1 MPNTSPIRSG
11 GQILVDALAGHG
23 VDTIYCVPGESYLP
37 VLDALHAHPSIR
49 SIVTRHEGAAA
60 NMADA
65 CGKLSGRPGICFVT
79 RGPGATH
86 AANGVHTARED
97 STPMILFIGQIDSA
111 FRGREAFQEIDYR
124 QMFGGIAKWATE
136 IDRLER
142 IPEIVARAFSVALS
156 GRPGPVVIGLPENL
170 LSGAGVA
177 VDVPPAPIAR
187 AAPAAADLTQLRS
200 LLAAARRPLVIAG
213 GTGWNGEAT
222 AALARFVT
230 DNDLPLAASFRR
242 QDLFDNRDR
251 HYIGQLGLGISP
263 RLAERVRDADLLLT
277 IGSRLADATSSGY
290 TLVESPLP
298 RQTLIHIHADPDELG
313 RVYRAALP
321 INAAVAPAANALAAL
336 PPVANPTWADWT
348 RAARADYI
356 AHATPPAA
364 DPALTGAD
372 FAQVMAWLDE
382 TLPDDAIL
390 ANGAGNYTV
399 WVHRF
404 FRYRRPATELAP
416 TNGAMGYGLPAAIAA
431 KLRHP
436 DRTVVCIAGDGCFHD
451 VPAGTGHGH
460 AVRCA
465 DSGHRGEQ
473 RHARHHPHASGAE
486 VSRPGQRHPIAQP
499 GFRCPRP
506 GLRRPC
512 RKRRAQ
518 RRLSGG
524 LRAGRCGRPSSAD
537 RTARRPAPD
546 HPSSPA
552 RLSGAFRRRTPPLPA
567 RQPSPAPCP
576 ATRPKRPGRSPAP

>member
-1 MPNTSPIRSG
+1 MPNTAPIRSG

-170 LSGAGVA
+170 LSGTGVA

-187 AAPAAADLTQLRS
+187 AAPAAADLAQLRN

-251 HYIGQLGLGISP
+251 HYIGQLGLGTSP
-263 RLAERVRDADLLLT
+263 RLAERVRDADLLLA

-336 PPVANPTWADWT
+336 PPVANPAWADWT

-364 DPALTGAD
+364 DPALTGVD

-436 DRTVVCIAGDGCFHD
+436 DRTVVCIAGDGCFMMYPQELATAIQFGAPIVVIVVNNGMLGTIRMHQERKYPGRVSATQLRNPD
-451 VPAGTGHGH
+451 FVALARAFGAHAESVEHSDDFPAAFGR
-460 AVRCA
+460 AVAAGLPALIELRV
-465 DSGHRGEQ
+465 D
-473 RHARHHPHASGAE
+473 
-486 VSRPGQRHPIAQP
+486 
-499 GFRCPRP
+499 PRQITP
-506 GLRRPC
+506 
-512 RKRRAQ
+512 Q
-518 RRLSGG
+518 
-524 LRAGRCGRPSSAD
+524 
-537 RTARRPAPD
+537 
-546 HPSSPA
+546 A
-552 RLSGAFRRRTPPLPA
+552 RLV
-567 RQPSPAPCP
+567 
-576 ATRPKRPGRSPAP
+576 